1 MVLGPLPPLGGS
13 GGRFPGPRNPDKRP
27 RCAYSTAADGV
38 ACSLVGD
45 GVVGVEGIGD
55 GRS

>member
-1 MVLGPLPPLGGS
+1 MVLGPPPPLGGS
-13 GGRFPGPRNPDKRP
+13 GGRLPGPRNPGQRP

-38 ACSLVGD
+38 ARSLVGD
-45 GVVGVEGIGD
+45 EVDGVDGIGD

>member
-13 GGRFPGPRNPDKRP
+13 RGRLPGPRNPGKRP

-38 ACSLVGD
+38 ARSLAGD
-45 GVVGVEGIGD
+45 GVDGVEGNGD

>member
-13 GGRFPGPRNPDKRP
+13 GGRLPGPRNPGLRP
-27 RCAYSTAADGV
+27 RCAYSRAADGV
-38 ACSLVGD
+38 ARSLVGD
-45 GVVGVEGIGD
+45 GDEGVDGIGD